1 MHRNSKHRAT
11 GSYSIRINA
20 ILLLVLFAY
29 LILMPVLPYL
39 EYMARKDFIIE
50 NLCINK
56 NEAEK
61 QCDGLCYL
69 EKQVKKGVEGSE
81 NSNLP
86 ANPQEEKEEI
96 PDYVMSMILNN
107 INLQVN
113 ASAGSVFQGNYAFL
127 YVSVVFHPPMQA

>member
-1 MHRNSKHRAT
+1 VHRNSKHKAT
-11 GSYSIRINA
+11 GSYLIRINA

-56 NEAEK
+56 NETEK

-69 EKQVKKGVEGSE
+69 EKQLKKGVEGSE
-81 NSNLP
+81 NRNLP

-96 PDYVMSMILNN
+96 PDFVMSMILDN
-107 INLQVN
+107 IDLQVDV
-113 ASAGSVFQGNYAFL
+113 SAGSVYQWSYAFL
-127 YVSVVFHPPMQA
+127 YVSVVFHPPMLA